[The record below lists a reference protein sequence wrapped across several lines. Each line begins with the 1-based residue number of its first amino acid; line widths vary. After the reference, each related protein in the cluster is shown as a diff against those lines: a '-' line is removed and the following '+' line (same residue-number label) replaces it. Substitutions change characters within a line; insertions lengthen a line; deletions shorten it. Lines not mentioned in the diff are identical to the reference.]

1 MSALKDIIAS
11 LSSLQGKGDDLKGAA
26 QEVKLAQQDLI
37 VKQKQLID
45 AVETA
50 VNVLSRSQESN
61 DQLKEALESAQQG
74 QQTQQ
79 ELINQVMTIL
89 KGSPTRDEI
98 NAAAEALGVAAGSLT
113 AASAQPRVGG
123 YKRSSTRGEELVSS
137 SRRKTRSG
145 RSSKKSK
152 KGRTRKGGRNT
163 VHKEKKARGKRCGC
177 GF

>member
-37 VKQKQLID
+37 AKQKQLID

-61 DQLKEALESAQQG
+61 DQLKQALESAQQG

-79 ELINQVMTIL
+79 ELICGENIIFCVAPMR
-89 KGSPTRDEI
+89 GHYMHPTPW
-98 NAAAEALGVAAGSLT
+98 NCCPT
-113 AASAQPRVGG
+113 WM
-123 YKRSSTRGEELVSS
+123 
-137 SRRKTRSG
+137 
-145 RSSKKSK
+145 
-152 KGRTRKGGRNT
+152 
-163 VHKEKKARGKRCGC
+163 
-177 GF
+177 